1 MLILMKKV
9 IETFKKNFCR
19 LRGYATLHLGD
30 RTLAPRF
37 HVSTNIEAEKII
49 KKDNEKELLETF
61 LQEIRPGD
69 IVLDIG
75 ANIGLYTLPSA
86 LKLRGNGY
94 VFAFEPAPLWFR
106 RLRENIE
113 LNRLGSGNLVVPYN
127 IGLSNKNETCDMI
140 IKEVQGSGMGSI
152 SPNYRDHLDTDK
164 VISIPVRLVQGDQ
177 FLREQGIPPPNLVKI
192 DVEGAEL
199 AVLQGLEKSLRH
211 KDCRFILCEV
221 HPKFTDEPPGK
232 VEKILQDYGFR
243 CEISKERRSEYH
255 ILAPRRGA

>member
-1 MLILMKKV
+1 MKKV
-9 IETFKKNFCR
+9 TETLKRYFCR
-19 LRGYATLHLGD
+19 FKGYAALHLND

-37 HVSTNIEAEKII
+37 HVSTNIEAEKIL
-49 KKDNEKELLETF
+49 KKDNERELLETF

-86 LKLRGNGY
+86 FKLQGNGY
-94 VFAFEPAPLWFR
+94 VFAFEPVPIWFK
-106 RLRENIE
+106 RLQENIE
-113 LNRLGSGNLVVPYN
+113 LNELSNSNLLVPYN
-127 IGLSNKNETCDMI
+127 IGFSNKNKTCDMI

-152 SPNYRDHLDTDK
+152 SPNYQKHLDTDK

-177 FLREQGIPPPNLVKI
+177 FLREQGIPHPNLVKI

-211 KDCRFILCEV
+211 EDCRLILCEV
-221 HPKFTDEPPGK
+221 HPKFMDEPPGN
-232 VEKILQDYGFR
+232 VEKILQDYGFC

-255 ILAPRRGA
+255 ILAKKDLH

>member
-1 MLILMKKV
+1 MKKAIV
-9 IETFKKNFCR
+9 TLKKNFCR
-19 LRGYATLHLGD
+19 LRGYATLRLSD

-37 HVSTNIEAEKII
+37 HVSTNIEVEKII

-86 LKLRGNGY
+86 LKLRGNGS
-94 VFAFEPAPLWFR
+94 VFAFEPAPIWFK

-113 LNRLGSGNLVVPYN
+113 LNRPGGSNPVVPYN

-152 SPNYRDHLDTDK
+152 SPHYRDHLDTDK
-164 VISIPVRLVQGDQ
+164 IISIPVRLVHGDP
-177 FLREQGIPPPNLVKI
+177 FLREQGIPQPHLVKI

-199 AVLQGLEKSLRH
+199 AVLQGLEKSLQH

-221 HPKFTDEPPGK
+221 HPKFMGGPPAQI
-232 VEKILQDYGFR
+232 EKILSDYGFR
-243 CEISKERRSEYH
+243 CETSKKRRSEYH
-255 ILAPRRGA
+255 LLARK